1 MDRHF
6 TLKQL
11 KISELSKVSQDIKK
25 VLKDKKFSNSSSLL
39 SMVDINVALNY
50 VFDCEKDDYIFDMEY
65 MYDIQKILNGSFE
78 PKWKSMHPSTALTA
92 GYASATVRDDT
103 RDNYNVIVLLEEKS
117 VFSNMSLE
125 ALKSIGES
133 QKRMLIVVSDCE
145 HEKKAHG
152 NLNAVIT
159 KMRYSRPYVE
169 MKKSV
174 KNSLSTNVIGLQ
186 TLKTLRGV
194 RDSFKQ
200 MVVADSLF
208 KEFSLDYIG
217 PINGNNMADLV
228 KAFRMAQSK
237 TGPIVVHVVSDRQTL
252 NNKLDNNFIYT
263 NEMVL
268 QWISE
273 LLKEDENTYFVNT
286 DFPQSSVYD
295 SSEDIFA
302 DRYVDFGYSYNSAV
316 TFASGLANKGHR
328 TFVLLPSVAVQRCYD
343 QINDIICR
351 NNLPVTILIND
362 AGLIGE
368 KSNDF
373 GVYDVSLLST
383 ISNLTIAQPANASEM
398 YGLIRQSMV
407 SDRPMAIRYPL
418 ILVRKDER
426 ISNVDLSQK
435 WSLYGDLEKCSG
447 VVITYGH
454 YYDRIVSKCISNEMN
469 LAVVNA
475 RIIKPMD
482 FDLLDKI
489 ADVDVPVFVYATD
502 IITGG
507 LGQEIINYYYSR
519 NRKVNVRNFALNN
532 DFDSST
538 SSVDLKRQEK
548 IDINS
553 LFEEIDRCL
562 KK

>member
-78 PKWKSMHPSTALTA
+78 PKWKSMHPSTAMTA

-133 QKRMLIVVSDCE
+133 QKRMLIIVSDCE
-145 HEKKAHG
+145 HEKKTHG

-217 PINGNNMADLV
+217 PINGNNMTDLV
-228 KAFRMAQSK
+228 KALRMAQSK
-237 TGPIVVHVVSDRQTL
+237 MGPIVIHVVSDRQTVK
-252 NNKLDNNFIYT
+252 NKLDNNFVYT

-268 QWISE
+268 QWMSE
-273 LLKEDENTYFVNT
+273 LLKEDENAYFVNT

-418 ILVRKDER
+418 ILVRKDEK
-426 ISNVDLSQK
+426 IGNADLSQK
-435 WSLYGDLEKCSG
+435 WSVSGDLEKCSG

-454 YYDRIVSKCISNEMN
+454 YHDRIVSKCISNDMD

-482 FDLLDKI
+482 LDLLDRI
-489 ADVDVPVFVYATD
+489 ADADVPVFVYATD

-507 LGQEIINYYYSR
+507 LGQEIINYYYAR
-519 NRKVNVRNFALNN
+519 GRKVNVRNFALNN

>member
-25 VLKDKKFSNSSSLL
+25 ILKEKKFSNGSSLL
-39 SMVDINVALNY
+39 NMVDINVAMNY

-117 VFSNMSLE
+117 VFTNMSLE

-133 QKRMLIVVSDCE
+133 QKRMIIIVSDSD
-145 HEKKAHG
+145 HEKKTHG

-159 KMRYSRPYVE
+159 KMRYSKPYVE

-217 PINGNNMADLV
+217 PINGNSMTDLV
-228 KAFRMAQSK
+228 KALRMAQSK
-237 TGPIVVHVVSDRQTL
+237 MGPIVIHVVSDRQTVK
-252 NNKLDNNFIYT
+252 NKLDNNFVYT

-268 QWISE
+268 QWMSE
-273 LLKEDENTYFVNT
+273 LLKEDENAYFVNT

-469 LAVVNA
+469 LAVINA

-482 FDLLDKI
+482 LDLLDRI
-489 ADVDVPVFVYATD
+489 ADVNVPVFVYATD

-519 NRKVNVRNFALNN
+519 NRNVNVRNFALNN

>member
-11 KISELSKVSQDIKK
+11 KISELSKVSQDIKN

-133 QKRMLIVVSDCE
+133 QKRMLIIVSDCE
-145 HEKKAHG
+145 HEKKTHG

-217 PINGNNMADLV
+217 PINGNNMTDLV

-237 TGPIVVHVVSDRQTL
+237 TGPIVVHVVSDRQTVK
-252 NNKLDNNFIYT
+252 NKLDNNFVYT

-273 LLKEDENTYFVNT
+273 LLKEDDNTYFVNT

-454 YYDRIVSKCISNEMN
+454 YHDRIVSKCISNDMD

-482 FDLLDKI
+482 LDLLDRI
-489 ADVDVPVFVYATD
+489 ADINVPVFVYATD

>member
-1 MDRHF
+1 
-6 TLKQL
+6 
-11 KISELSKVSQDIKK
+11 
-25 VLKDKKFSNSSSLL
+25 
-39 SMVDINVALNY
+39 
-50 VFDCEKDDYIFDMEY
+50 
-65 MYDIQKILNGSFE
+65 
-78 PKWKSMHPSTALTA
+78 
-92 GYASATVRDDT
+92 
-103 RDNYNVIVLLEEKS
+103 
-117 VFSNMSLE
+117 
-125 ALKSIGES
+125 
-133 QKRMLIVVSDCE
+133 
-145 HEKKAHG
+145 
-152 NLNAVIT
+152 
-159 KMRYSRPYVE
+159 
-169 MKKSV
+169 
-174 KNSLSTNVIGLQ
+174 
-186 TLKTLRGV
+186 
-194 RDSFKQ
+194 
-200 MVVADSLF
+200 
-208 KEFSLDYIG
+208 YIG
-217 PINGNNMADLV
+217 PINGNSMTDLV
-228 KAFRMAQSK
+228 KALRMAQSK
-237 TGPIVVHVVSDRQTL
+237 MGPIVIHVVSDRQTVK
-252 NNKLDNNFIYT
+252 NKLDNNFVYT

-273 LLKEDENTYFVNT
+273 LLKEDDNTYFVNT

-295 SSEDIFA
+295 SLEDIFA

-383 ISNLTIAQPANASEM
+383 ISNLTIAQPANASEI

-469 LAVVNA
+469 LAVINA

-482 FDLLDKI
+482 LDLLDRI
-489 ADVDVPVFVYATD
+489 ADVNVPVFVYATD

-519 NRKVNVRNFALNN
+519 NRNVNVRNFALNN

>member
-133 QKRMLIVVSDCE
+133 QKRMLIIVSDCE
-145 HEKKAHG
+145 HEKKTHG

-217 PINGNNMADLV
+217 PINGNNMTDLV

-237 TGPIVVHVVSDRQTL
+237 TGPIVVHVVSDRQTVK
-252 NNKLDNNFIYT
+252 NKLDNNFVYT

-273 LLKEDENTYFVNT
+273 LLKEDDNTYFVNT

-295 SSEDIFA
+295 SLEDIFA

-383 ISNLTIAQPANASEM
+383 ISNLTIAQPANASEI

-469 LAVVNA
+469 LAVINA

-482 FDLLDKI
+482 LDLLDRI
-489 ADVDVPVFVYATD
+489 ADVNVPVFVYATD

-519 NRKVNVRNFALNN
+519 NRNVNVRNFALNN

>member
-133 QKRMLIVVSDCE
+133 QKRMLIIVSDCE
-145 HEKKAHG
+145 HEKKTHG

-217 PINGNNMADLV
+217 PINGNNMTDLV

-237 TGPIVVHVVSDRQTL
+237 TGPIVVHVVSDRQTVK
-252 NNKLDNNFIYT
+252 NKLDNNFVYT

-273 LLKEDENTYFVNT
+273 LLKEDDNTYFVNT

-454 YYDRIVSKCISNEMN
+454 YHDRIVSKCISNDMD

-482 FDLLDKI
+482 LDLLDRI
-489 ADVDVPVFVYATD
+489 ADINVPVFVYATD

-553 LFEEIDRCL
+553 LFEEIDRYL

>member
-133 QKRMLIVVSDCE
+133 QKRMLIIVSDCE
-145 HEKKAHG
+145 HEKKTHG

-217 PINGNNMADLV
+217 PINGNNMTDLV

-237 TGPIVVHVVSDRQTL
+237 TGPIVVHVVSDRQTVK
-252 NNKLDNNFIYT
+252 NKLDNNFVYT

-273 LLKEDENTYFVNT
+273 LLKEDDNTYFVNT

-454 YYDRIVSKCISNEMN
+454 YHDRIVSKCISNDMD

-482 FDLLDKI
+482 LDLLDRI
-489 ADVDVPVFVYATD
+489 ADINVPVFVYATD

-548 IDINS
+548 IDINP

-562 KK
+562 KM